1 MAAPAA
7 PSSPPPTH
15 DDHRQ
20 AGRYVLRFH
29 TKRVEADYEGT
40 FLTKGSSL
48 DACCARGHLDVA
60 LTHST
65 HATHELV
72 TEQLRQDLEI
82 PLPDALVASEVA
94 TRARARFHDG
104 LMQTNGQH
112 LGPVLFLSD
121 RARLNLSIAR
131 LGSSINGTVANATS
145 GDASVPIKAIFAAP
159 MPLRD
164 VLEGDSG
171 GGGGGGAAE
180 TATGAPVALTDT
192 GAAVEPA
199 TPMRGE
205 LLRDK
210 PMLAPLNFESVPL
223 TYQNWSAVQAVVSI
237 HEPKV
242 YRVCEDGTRSGP
254 VAVTFVNDE
263 AADQRAAAVEPLLQ
277 SIYDESWDVAQR
289 VVFAPSPNL
298 TKSVMN
304 VPCGYNAS
312 KYALSAAINDTPVGF
327 TDATLEA
334 LFAASLRTEC
344 SAEEMAC
351 IHTRLARP
359 DPTAAMQ
366 FAEKLASAASVD
378 AAHKWPYK
386 PDGGSMIT
394 TTGLQKGET
403 EAWNF
408 QPPRNALQSGDCED
422 SGSSVVGLIA
432 RASAIAADAEL
443 APKYP
448 SLRALGNSLGAFYV
462 TGTCVLA
469 ANAGHADAADEHA
482 QQLAGHAIGLGV
494 DKARFLK
501 ALIEGGDGLREG
513 APLVDAERRAEVTG
527 ALFEALF
534 PPELVARMELAND
547 DDVAAFAGAEGLL
560 ASKYAHPVTGM
571 QPLAFEGTTPA
582 SSVLYSHDESL
593 RATRT
598 QAYRN
603 DTVTAARLAPNIT
616 RMRKALD
623 CGERGGHAFYH
634 SFVEL
639 GVSMHNP
646 LFTSPKLRA
655 LGLATP
661 HFRFTPPC
669 VKHEVDT
676 AGATPEAIAKGDFS
690 AIRMWSVDEA
700 QGAVLDAAHAEAVA
714 NVVPMRTNAMCL
726 TEAQCKSF
734 SASRAVLEAL
744 DKELAKNPA
753 AAMAHPSRHIVSAA
767 ALIGNPE
774 ALREFAKTV
783 VQIEGVSGRVCG
795 LGDDEVIEGLAIDG
809 DGNDVGRFVVV
820 ELNAP
825 LHGA

>member
-1 MAAPAA
+1 MATPAA
-7 PSSPPPTH
+7 PSPPPNEDGHQT
-15 DDHRQ
+15 
-20 AGRYVLRFH
+20 GRYVLRFH
-29 TKRVEADYEGT
+29 IKRVEADYEGT

-48 DACCARGHLDVA
+48 DACCARGHLDVS

-65 HATHELV
+65 HASHELV

-94 TRARARFHDG
+94 TRARTRFRDG
-104 LMQTNGQH
+104 LLQPSGQH

-121 RARLNLSIAR
+121 RARLNLSAAR
-131 LGSSINGTVANATS
+131 MGASINGTVVSATS
-145 GDASVPIKAIFAAP
+145 GDASVPIKAIFSAP

-164 VLEGDSG
+164 VLED
-171 GGGGGGAAE
+171 GAAAAPAE
-180 TATGAPVALTDT
+180 TGAAVGEAAAPVET

-199 TPMRGE
+199 TPVRGE

-210 PMLAPLNFESVPL
+210 AMLAPLNFESVAL

-254 VAVTFVNDE
+254 VAVAFVNDE

-277 SIYDESWDVAQR
+277 SIYDESWNVAQR
-289 VVFAPSPNL
+289 VAFAPSPNL

-304 VPCGYNAS
+304 VPCGYNGS
-312 KYALSAAINDTPVGF
+312 KYALAAAINDTPVGF

-334 LFAASLRTEC
+334 LFTASLRTEC
-344 SAEEMAC
+344 SPDEMEA
-351 IHTRLARP
+351 IRTRLAKP
-359 DPTAAMQ
+359 DPTATMQ
-366 FAEKLASAASVD
+366 FAEKLGSASSVD

-394 TTGLQKGET
+394 PTGLQKGET

-432 RASAIAADAEL
+432 RATAIAADAEL

-448 SLRALGNSLGAFYV
+448 YLRALGNSLGAFYV

-469 ANAGHADAADEHA
+469 ANAGHADAANEHA
-482 QQLAGHAIGLGV
+482 QQMAGHAVGLGI

-501 ALIEGGDGLREG
+501 ALVEGGDGLHDG
-513 APLVDAERRAEVTG
+513 APLVDAERRAEVTS
-527 ALFEALF
+527 AMYEALF
-534 PPELVARMELAND
+534 PPELVSRMELANE
-547 DDVAAFAGAEGLL
+547 DDVAAFAGVEGLL

-582 SSVLYSHDESL
+582 SSALYAHDESL
-593 RATRT
+593 RAART
-598 QAYRN
+598 KAYQN
-603 DTVTAARLAPNIT
+603 DQVTSTLLAPNIT

-639 GVSMHNP
+639 GVSMHHP

-669 VKHEVDT
+669 AGREVDT
-676 AGATPEAIAKGDFS
+676 AGATPETLAKGEFA
-690 AIRMWSVDEA
+690 AIRMWSVGED

-714 NVVPMRTNAMCL
+714 NVVPMRDGPMVL
-726 TEAQCKSF
+726 TEAQDQSLA
-734 SASRAVLEAL
+734 ASRAVLEAL
-744 DKELAKNPA
+744 DEELSKQPVA
-753 AAMAHPSRHIVSAA
+753 AEAHASQHIVSAA
-767 ALIGNPE
+767 ALVGNPE

-783 VQIEGVSGRVCG
+783 VQIDGVSGKVRG
-795 LGDDEVIEGLAIDG
+795 LGDDEVIEGLAVDG
-809 DGNDVGRFVVV
+809 DGNDVGRFVVI
-820 ELNAP
+820 EINTP
-825 LHGA
+825 MHGA

>member
-1 MAAPAA
+1 MAAPVAPAA

-15 DDHRQ
+15 DDHHQ

-131 LGSSINGTVANATS
+131 LGASINGTVANATS

-159 MPLRD
+159 VPLRD
-164 VLEGDSG
+164 VLEGD
-171 GGGGGGAAE
+171 GGGGAVE
-180 TATGAPVALTDT
+180 T
-192 GAAVEPA
+192 GAAVGDAPVSTGAAVDAPA
-199 TPMRGE
+199 RGE

-242 YRVCEDGTRSGP
+242 YRVCDDGTRSGP

-312 KYALSAAINDTPVGF
+312 KYALAAAINDTPVGF

-366 FAEKLASAASVD
+366 FTEKLASAASVD

-422 SGSSVVGLIA
+422 SGSSVVGLVA

-448 SLRALGNSLGAFYV
+448 YLRALGNSLGAFYV

-501 ALIEGGDGLREG
+501 ALVEGGDGLRDG

-593 RATRT
+593 RALRT

-623 CGERGGHAFYH
+623 CGERGKHAFYH
-634 SFVEL
+634 SFVEI

-669 VKHEVDT
+669 EGCEVGT
-676 AGATPEAIAKGDFS
+676 AGATPEALA
-690 AIRMWSVDEA
+690 
-700 QGAVLDAAHAEAVA
+700 
-714 NVVPMRTNAMCL
+714 
-726 TEAQCKSF
+726 
-734 SASRAVLEAL
+734 EAL
-744 DKELAKNPA
+744 DARWLRANRSSVPILPA
-753 AAMAHPSRHIVSAA
+753 
-767 ALIGNPE
+767 
-774 ALREFAKTV
+774 T
-783 VQIEGVSGRVCG
+783 
-795 LGDDEVIEGLAIDG
+795 GLAGLECRPEWPCAETDDQLAERRERACASMERMHERQKGHIKTIYGLAPEDDFDAHKARLARDFMRPDYTG
-809 DGNDVGRFVVV
+809 PFRVDVHRDPSGHVTDTLWV
-820 ELNAP
+820 AP
-825 LHGA
+825 RK

>member
-1 MAAPAA
+1 MSVAPTA
-7 PSSPPPTH
+7 
-15 DDHRQ
+15 DGRQ
-20 AGRYVLRFH
+20 EGRYVLRFH

-40 FLTKGSSL
+40 FLAKGSSL
-48 DACCARGHLDVA
+48 DACCARGQLDVS
-60 LTHST
+60 LTHAT

-72 TEQLRQDLEI
+72 TEQLRQDLEV

-94 TRARARFHDG
+94 TRARARFRDG
-104 LMQTNGQH
+104 LLQPSGQH

-121 RARLNLSIAR
+121 RARLNLTSAR
-131 LGSSINGTVANATS
+131 LGASINGTVTSATS
-145 GDASVPIKAIFAAP
+145 GNASVPIKAIFAAP
-159 MPLRD
+159 TALRD
-164 VLEGDSG
+164 VLEG
-171 GGGGGGAAE
+171 GGGAAAVE
-180 TATGAPVALTDT
+180 T
-192 GAAVEPA
+192 GAAVGDASVVATGAAVDAPA
-199 TPMRGE
+199 RGE
-205 LLRDK
+205 LLHDK
-210 PMLAPLNFESVPL
+210 AMLAPLNFESVAL
-223 TYQNWSAVQAVVSI
+223 SYQNWSAVQAVVSI

-254 VAVTFVNDE
+254 VAVAFVNDE

-277 SIYDESWDVAQR
+277 SIYDESWNVAQR
-289 VVFAPSPNL
+289 VAFAPSPNL

-304 VPCGYNAS
+304 VSCGYNGS
-312 KYALSAAINDTPVGF
+312 QYALSAAINDTPVGF

-344 SAEEMAC
+344 SPDEMEA
-351 IHTRLARP
+351 IRTRLAKP
-359 DPTAAMQ
+359 DPTATMQ
-366 FAEKLASAASVD
+366 FAEKLGSAASVD

-394 TTGLQKGET
+394 TTGLQKCET

-443 APKYP
+443 APKFP
-448 SLRALGNSLGAFYV
+448 HLRALGNSLGTFYV

-482 QQLAGHAIGLGV
+482 QQMAGHAIGLGV

-501 ALIEGGDGLREG
+501 ALVEGGDGLRDG
-513 APLVDAERRAEVTG
+513 APLVDVERRAEVVS

-534 PPELVARMELAND
+534 PPELVSRMELAND
-547 DDVAAFAGAEGLL
+547 DDVAAFASFEGLV
-560 ASKYAHPVTGM
+560 ASKYAHPATGM

-582 SSVLYSHDESL
+582 SSALYTHDESR
-593 RATRT
+593 RAART
-598 QAYRN
+598 KAYQN
-603 DTVTAARLAPNIT
+603 DQVAATRLAPNIT

-623 CGERGGHAFYH
+623 CGERGKHAFYH

-639 GVSMHNP
+639 GVSMHSA

-669 VKHEVDT
+669 VGHEVDT
-676 AGATPEAIAKGDFS
+676 AGATPEALATGDFS
-690 AIRMWSVDEA
+690 MIRMWSVDEA

-714 NVVPMRTNAMCL
+714 NVVPMRANAMCL
-726 TEAQCKSF
+726 TEAQCKSLN
-734 SASRAVLEAL
+734 ASRAVLEAL
-744 DKELAKNPA
+744 DKELAKSPA
-753 AAMAHPSRHIVSAA
+753 ATEAHATQHVVSAA

-783 VQIEGVSGRVCG
+783 VQIDGVHGKVRG
-795 LGDDEVIEGLAIDG
+795 LGDDEVIEGLAVDG